1 MFDELEWL
9 RGSPELQRLLGHYAE
24 ATVTDREAWQDRLM
38 HLEGVEPRELVRRHG
53 ELLAFGWI
61 EQNTG
66 HTPLLRPG
74 AVPCCYRVTPAGL
87 RALEQARR
95 AAAAGDEGEAVAAV
109 AGGPEVARGGG
120 GETPAPGRREGRRT
134 KATRAR
140 KAVAA
145 DVVQP
150 EPAAGVPAAVPG

>member
-24 ATVTDREAWQDRLM
+24 AAVTDREAWQDRLM

-53 ELLAFGWI
+53 ELIAFGWI

-74 AVPCCYRVTPAGL
+74 AVPCCYKATPAGL
-87 RALEQARR
+87 RALEQSRR
-95 AAAAGDEGEAVAAV
+95 AVAAGGEGEAVAA
-109 AGGPEVARGGG
+109 AGGGPEAGRGGG
-120 GETPAPGRREGRRT
+120 DTPTPRRREGRRP
-134 KATRAR
+134 KAAGAR
-140 KAVAA
+140 KAVVG
-145 DVVQP
+145 DVGLP